1 MTANMIYGDAPSFE
15 KLLEQMEVLKKRFG
29 EMI

>member
-15 KLLEQMEVLKKRFG
+15 TLLKQMEVLKLRFSQ
-29 EMI
+29 MA